1 MKANQKFK
9 KLLTQRVHL
18 LIGGL
23 LFAAA
28 GDCLGRE
35 VKLTDT
41 KCEYRSNPLGI
52 ETARPRLSWVIDSSR
67 RGEAQTAYEILAA
80 SSESNL
86 AGGKPDLWD
95 SGKIISTETLGI
107 TYAGKPLRSQEKVFW
122 KVRVWDLDGKP
133 SAFSH
138 TATFETALL
147 APTDWQANWIQSPHH
162 SRFKEAEAYDD
173 HPAPLLRRQFQLDK
187 KIKSARAYVS
197 GLGYFELRLNG
208 ERVGKDVLNPGWT
221 SYAKRV
227 LYSTYDV
234 TAQLKRG
241 ENAVGIMLG
250 NGWFN
255 PLPLA
260 LWGRIRPDNALVT
273 GEPRAMLQLV
283 VEFTDGTTQMICT
296 DENWRTAD
304 GPILRNNV
312 YLGEFFDARRELPGW
327 DRAGFD
333 DSQWKKVELAREPSL
348 GPFHAQDAP
357 PIRVT
362 RILKAVKLTEPKP
375 GVFIFDFGQNF
386 AGWSRLHV
394 KGERGTCVRLRS
406 GELLYPDGTLNGMTA
421 VVGQIKDGGKDYVY
435 DGHGRPKTAFQLDEY
450 ILKGKGEEIYTP
462 RFTFHGFRYVEVTGL
477 PGRPT
482 LDSLE
487 GLALNADVQPAG
499 NFECSNDLFNR
510 IQKMVTWTELANLFS
525 VQSDCPAREKF
536 GYGGD
541 LAVTSE
547 MGMLNFDMARFY
559 AKAAQDFA
567 DAQRTNGGFTE
578 TAPFVGISDQN
589 LADDSRVA
597 NLGEGSGP
605 VDWGVAEPLLAWQL
619 FQYYGDR
626 QVMSENYDA
635 IKRWINLLRSKAT
648 DDLLDNGI
656 SDHESLAPKP
666 RYLSGSAAYLQNVKV
681 FAQIAK
687 TLGHADDV
695 AAAESLAKKIKA
707 AFNRQFLHADTGVY
721 DSGSQACQAFALY
734 FGLVP
739 PDELSNA
746 LNALVHE
753 ITDSHQGHLTTGI
766 FGTKYMLNALT
777 ELGRADI
784 AYKIVNQRTFPGWGF
799 MLENGATTLWEHW
812 EFSDNIY
819 SHDHPMFG
827 SVSEWFYKALAGIKP
842 APDAVGFDKI
852 IIAPQPVGDLKWTKA
867 SYDSVRGKIISD
879 WRRSEGKFYL
889 HAKIPV
895 GATATVVLPSKI
907 NSLIIEGGRDLA
919 HVPEIKIQH
928 SAPDKV
934 FLAVP
939 SGEYHFVST
948 LP

>member
-162 SRFKEAEAYDD
+162 SRVKEAEAYDD

-241 ENAVGIMLG
+241 QNTVGIMLG

-283 VEFTDGTTQMICT
+283 VEFTDGTTQTIGT
-296 DENWRTAD
+296 DEGWRTAN
-304 GPILRNNV
+304 GPILRNSI
-312 YLGEFFDARRELPGW
+312 YLGEFYDARRERPGW

-333 DSQWKKVELAREPSL
+333 DSNWEKAELANEPKL
-348 GPFHAQDAP
+348 GPLCAQDAP

-362 RILKAVKLTEPKP
+362 RILKAVKLTEPKL

-394 KGERGTCVRLRS
+394 KGERGTKIRLRS

-435 DGHGRPKTAFQLDEY
+435 DGHGRPKTAFQLDKY
-450 ILKGKGEEIYTP
+450 ILKGKGEETYTP
-462 RFTFHGFRYVEVTGL
+462 RFTFHGFRYVEVTGF
-477 PGRPT
+477 PGQPSPE
-482 LDSLE
+482 SLE
-487 GLALNADVQPAG
+487 GLALNADVRQAG
-499 NFECSNDLFNR
+499 TFECSNELFNR

-589 LADDSRVA
+589 LDDNSRAA
-597 NLGEGSGP
+597 NLGEGCGP

-626 QVMSENYDA
+626 NVMSENYGA
-635 IKRWINLLRSKAT
+635 IKRWINLLQSKAT
-648 DDLLDNGI
+648 GDLLDNGI

-666 RYLSGSAAYLQNVKV
+666 RYLTGSAAYFQNVKL

-687 TLGHADDV
+687 ALGHDAD
-695 AAAESLAKKIKA
+695 AADAEKLAEKIKS
-707 AFNRQFLHADTGVY
+707 AFNRQFLRAGTGVY
-721 DSGSQACQAFALY
+721 DSGSQACHAFALY

-739 PDELSNA
+739 PDETTNA
-746 LNALVHE
+746 LNSLVHD
-753 ITDSHQGHLTTGI
+753 IVDLHQGHLTTGI
-766 FGTKYMLNALT
+766 FGTKYMLNELT
-777 ELGRADI
+777 DLGRADV
-784 AYKIVNQRTFPGWGF
+784 AYGMVNQRTYPGWGF
-799 MLENGATTLWEHW
+799 MLANGATTLWEHW
-812 EFSDNIY
+812 AFSDNTY

-827 SVSEWFYKALAGIKP
+827 SVSEWFYKALAGIQP
-842 APDAVGFDKI
+842 APDAVCFDKI
-852 IIAPQPVGDLKWTKA
+852 IIAPQPVGDLKWVKA
-867 SYDSVRGKIISD
+867 AYESVHGKIV
-879 WRRSEGKFYL
+879 SE
-889 HAKIPV
+889 
-895 GATATVVLPSKI
+895 
-907 NSLIIEGGRDLA
+907 
-919 HVPEIKIQH
+919 
-928 SAPDKV
+928 
-934 FLAVP
+934 
-939 SGEYHFVST
+939 
-948 LP
+948 

>member
-1 MKANQKFK
+1 MKAFLRHFR
-9 KLLTQRVHL
+9 LLMFTWVQVFSANFCF
-18 LIGGL
+18 GG
-23 LFAAA
+23 
-28 GDCLGRE
+28 E
-35 VKLTDT
+35 LTLT
-41 KCEYRSNPLGI
+41 ELKCEYRVNPLGI
-52 ETARPRLSWVIDSSR
+52 DIAKPRFSWVIDSPQ

-86 AGGKPDLWD
+86 TNGKADLWN
-95 SGKIISTETLGI
+95 SGKIISTETLGV
-107 TYAGKPLRSQEKVFW
+107 TYAGQPLSSREKVFW
-122 KVRVWDLDGKP
+122 KVRIWDCGSEP

-147 APTDWQANWIQSPHH
+147 AQTDWRAEWIENPHH
-162 SRFKEAEAYDD
+162 SRVAEPEAYED
-173 HPAPLLRRQFQLDK
+173 HPAPLFRKQFKLDK
-187 KIKSARAYVS
+187 NIKSARAYVS

-208 ERVGKDVLNPGWT
+208 ERVGNDVLNPGWT

-260 LWGRIRPDNALVT
+260 LWGRIRPDTALVI

-283 VEFTDGTTQMICT
+283 VEFTDGTTHTFCT
-296 DENWRTAD
+296 DESWRTAD
-304 GPILRNNV
+304 GPVLRNNV
-312 YLGEFFDARRELPGW
+312 YLGEVYDARRELAGW

-333 DSQWKKVELAREPSL
+333 DLQWRKVELATAPQLGSL
-348 GPFHAQDAP
+348 HAQDAP

-362 RILKAVKLTEPKP
+362 RVLKAVKLTEPKP

-394 KGERGTCVRLRS
+394 KGERGTCVRLSS

-450 ILKGKGEEIYTP
+450 ILKGKSEETYTP

-487 GLALNADVQPAG
+487 GLALNSNVQPVG

-510 IQKMVTWTELANLFS
+510 IQKMVTRTELANLFS

-547 MGMLNFDMARFY
+547 MGMFNFDMARFY
-559 AKAAQDFA
+559 AKAARDFA

-589 LADDSRVA
+589 LTDDSRVA

-626 QVMSENYDA
+626 QAMSENYDT
-635 IKRWINLLRSKAT
+635 IKRWINLLHSKAT

-666 RYLSGSAAYLQNVKV
+666 RFVTGSVAFFQNIKL
-681 FAQIAK
+681 FAHIAK
-687 TLGHADDV
+687 TLGYDDN
-695 AAAESLAKKIKA
+695 AAEAEQLAGKIKA
-707 AFNRQFLHADTGVY
+707 AFNRQFLRAGTGIY
-721 DSGSQACQAFALY
+721 DSGSQTCQAFALY

-739 PDELSNA
+739 PTEKTNA
-746 LNALVHE
+746 LNALVHD
-753 ITDSHQGHLTTGI
+753 IMDLHQGHLTTGI
-766 FGTKYMLNALT
+766 FGTKYMLNTLT
-777 ELGRADI
+777 ELGRADV
-784 AYKIVNQRTFPGWGF
+784 AYEIVNQHTFPGWGF
-799 MLENGATTLWEHW
+799 MLDNGATTLWEHW

-827 SVSEWFYKALAGIKP
+827 SVSEWFYKALAGINP
-842 APDAVGFDKI
+842 APDAVGFNKI
-852 IIAPQPVGDLKWTKA
+852 IIAPQPVGDLKWVKA
-867 SYDSVRGKIISD
+867 AYESVHGKIM
-879 WRRSEGKFYL
+879 SEWSKSAGQFRL
-889 HAKIPV
+889 HVRIPV
-895 GATATVVLPSKI
+895 GSTATVWVPAK
-907 NSLIIEGGRDLA
+907 NSAGITESGQSIEHR
-919 HVPEIKIQH
+919 PEILFQRMNGGK
-928 SAPDKV
+928 AV
-934 FLAVP
+934 FCIP
-939 SGEYHFVST
+939 SGDYHFVST
-948 LP
+948 IE